1 MMRTMI
7 QLNHGE
13 NYRNLSLPCT
23 EKELQIFCD
32 SLGVPNDAVTQIH
45 VDHSHNNPQVDDLLA
60 GKEVR
65 LDELNFL
72 MKRLDSFD
80 EGEMNT
86 FYATARGQ
94 KLSSLKDM
102 INLTFNTNCYSLV
115 DDFSDLDRLGKNLY
129 LNLMGSVPTKEFK
142 EFDGKAYVE
151 KIMAENPQ
159 PLVTPYGLIYENG
172 NQPQQ
177 LYNGRIFPAYWYE
190 PNPITLGITYKGDTE
205 YLYLPVEKSELD
217 KALQRLDA
225 ESLDATAWS
234 VEEHSL
240 PDNLANM
247 VITDKADFS
256 ELNQFADI
264 FKNMANDE
272 VTSLS
277 KLAAFTKIT
286 TPEQLKV
293 LADCMYEFESFPG
306 IHSAEEYGKYMICES
321 GHFEYD
327 ENLEGYINFAAYGHD
342 KISRETGAFTDRG
355 YLLYHGYNQQMQ
367 SILGE
372 TIGIKAK
379 DLPEPQE
386 LKLYMP
392 LKAATFYDTNDY
404 GDLYQVD
411 FEIDVYPDELSCF
424 ENEIRSAILDR
435 RSEDERR
442 GMMDYYDGHDTV
454 NAKVQRYVFD
464 VEEVHGGLMGVA
476 ILTLNAPLNAAELKK
491 IKETIE
497 GQCSDGFGEGFE
509 QQEIKCNGKEVYV
522 SLWGADNWS
531 LKTAAE
537 MGIAEQSYKM
547 QFGGM

>member
-1 MMRTMI
+1 MHTI
-7 QLNHGE
+7 IKCNYGE
-13 NYRNLSLPCT
+13 NFRNLSLPCT
-23 EKELQIFCD
+23 EREIQLFCD
-32 SLGVPNDAVTQIH
+32 SLALPNDAGTQIR
-45 VDHSHNNPQVDDLLA
+45 VDHSHNNPQVDALLA

-65 LDELNFL
+65 LDELNYL

-86 FYATARGQ
+86 FCAAASGQ

-102 INLTFNTNCYSLV
+102 INLTFNIHCYSLV

-129 LNLMGSVPTKEFK
+129 LNFMGSVPTKEFS

-151 KIMAENPQ
+151 KIMAENMQ
-159 PLVTPYGLIYENG
+159 PLVTHYGLIYENG

-177 LYNGRIFPAYWYE
+177 VYNGRTFPAYWYE

-225 ESLDATAWS
+225 ESLDAVTWS

-240 PDNLANM
+240 PENLTNM
-247 VITDKADFS
+247 VIREQFGYSA
-256 ELNQFADI
+256 LNQFAAV
-264 FKNMANDE
+264 FKNMGNRE
-272 VTSLS
+272 VTALS
-277 KLAAFTKIT
+277 ELAAFAKIT
-286 TPEQLKV
+286 TSEQLKT

-306 IHSAEEYGKYMICES
+306 IHTAEEYGRYMICES

-327 ENLEGYINFAAYGHD
+327 ENLADYIDFRAYGQD

-355 YLLYHGYNQQMQ
+355 YLLYHGYNQEMQ
-367 SILGE
+367 NILSQ
-372 TIGIKAK
+372 TIGLKAK
-379 DLPEPQE
+379 EMPEPQE

-392 LKAATFYDTNDY
+392 LNAVTYHDENGY

-411 FEIDVYPDELSCF
+411 FEIEVYADELAAY
-424 ENEIRSAILDR
+424 EDEIRSAMQKRMHD
-435 RSEDERR
+435 SESER
-442 GMMDYYDGHDTV
+442 GLMKYYGHTDTV
-454 NAKVQRYVFD
+454 NAKVRKYVFE
-464 VEEVHGGLMGVA
+464 VEEVRGELMGVA
-476 ILTLNAPLNAAELKK
+476 VLTLNAPLDAAELEK

-522 SLWGADNWS
+522 SLWDAKDWS

-537 MGIAEQSYKM
+537 MGISEQSYKM